1 MKSHFRKAMIVSSVL
16 LAVGALQGCSKAPEP
31 TSVAPSESNVSTEKA
46 APVSEQAEQ
55 ALDQQEATSM
65 ASLST
70 QVLYLDRSMLPEGAQ
85 VSVSLLDVSIV
96 GAEPLT
102 LAEQIVT
109 VQGGPPYALTL
120 EYDQN
125 QLQANHRYGLAATI
139 KLADKVLYQNT
150 DYLDPFNPALTGD
163 IEIVVKKLPEPTA
176 QAEFSNTYWKLMSI
190 GDNAV
195 ETIVGAREL
204 FVQFMLEE
212 NQVRGFAG
220 CNNFMGSYQVDGNT
234 LQLTPMAGTR
244 KMCPSGMDQEQAFL
258 QAFTD
263 VVGYQIEGE
272 QLKLQNAA
280 GETLLAFESRYM
292 N

>member
-1 MKSHFRKAMIVSSVL
+1 MKSHFRKAIIVSSVL
-16 LAVGALQGCSKAPEP
+16 FAVGALQACSKAQEQAQ
-31 TSVAPSESNVSTEKA
+31 VAPNESNASTEVE
-46 APVSEQAEQ
+46 APVSEQK
-55 ALDQQEATSM
+55 EATNM
-65 ASLST
+65 VSLST

-96 GAEPLT
+96 GGEPLT

-125 QLQANHRYGLAATI
+125 QIQANHKYGLAAKI
-139 KLADKVLYQNT
+139 KLADKLLYQST
-150 DYLDPFNPALTGD
+150 DYLDPFSEALSGNV
-163 IEIVVKKLPEPTA
+163 EIVVKKLPEPTA
-176 QAEFSNTYWKLMSI
+176 QAEFKNTYWKLISI
-190 GDNAV
+190 GDNPV
-195 ETIVGAREL
+195 PTVVGAREL

-212 NQVRGFAG
+212 NQVRGFSG
-220 CNNFMGSYQVDGNT
+220 CNNFMGNYQLDGHT
-234 LQLTPMAGTR
+234 VQLTPMAGTR
-244 KMCPSGMDQEQAFL
+244 KMCPSGMEQEQAFL

-272 QLKLQNAA
+272 NLKLQNAA